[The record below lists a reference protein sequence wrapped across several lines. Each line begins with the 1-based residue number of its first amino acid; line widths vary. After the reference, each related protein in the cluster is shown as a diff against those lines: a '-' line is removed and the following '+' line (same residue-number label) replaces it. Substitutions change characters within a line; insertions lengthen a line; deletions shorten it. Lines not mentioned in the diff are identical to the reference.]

1 MSEEPEF
8 ERFVR
13 VMARFSIAGMV
24 AHLSG
29 TVPEGFGTELITK
42 MLHAEGLPV
51 STAEPLQSRA
61 LLNQAGRLR
70 FKQLWDI
77 EIKKAAG
84 ELPPEHRAK
93 ALDHFTAARAWR
105 QIMY

>member
-1 MSEEPEF
+1 MAEEPEV

-29 TVPEGFGTELITK
+29 KVGSGLGPELIAK
-42 MLHAEGLPV
+42 MLHEEGLPPD
-51 STAEPLQSRA
+51 TAAPLQSRA
-61 LLNQAGRLR
+61 LLNRAGRLR
-70 FKQLWDI
+70 FKQLWDV
-77 EIKKAAG
+77 EIRKAVN
-84 ELPPEHRAK
+84 ELPDEYRAQ